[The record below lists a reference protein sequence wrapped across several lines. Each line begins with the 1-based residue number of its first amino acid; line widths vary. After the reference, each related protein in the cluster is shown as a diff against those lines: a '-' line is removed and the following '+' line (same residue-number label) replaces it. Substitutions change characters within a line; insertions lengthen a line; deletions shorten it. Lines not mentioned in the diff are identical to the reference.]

1 MFPASSVEDS
11 LLPCD
16 GEDAFCFA
24 PQTLLSSPT
33 SIRECKRMFDNII
46 GKLGGLEAIAAQIG
60 VTDIVCSYPGSSFE
74 EVSALT
80 AKIEAFGLKMSV

>member
-46 GKLGGLEAIAAQIG
+46 GKLGVLEAIAA
-60 VTDIVCSYPGSSFE
+60 
-74 EVSALT
+74 
-80 AKIEAFGLKMSV
+80 